1 MYFLAT
7 LILVL
12 IKTDLFFLFL
22 YEKIKHATM
31 INQELIFSSFF
42 CISLN
47 PREKETKKTKKT
59 NHRYGQI

>member
-1 MYFLAT
+1 
-7 LILVL
+7 
-12 IKTDLFFLFL
+12 
-22 YEKIKHATM
+22 M

-59 NHRYGQI
+59 NHRYGKIWRKPKNYS